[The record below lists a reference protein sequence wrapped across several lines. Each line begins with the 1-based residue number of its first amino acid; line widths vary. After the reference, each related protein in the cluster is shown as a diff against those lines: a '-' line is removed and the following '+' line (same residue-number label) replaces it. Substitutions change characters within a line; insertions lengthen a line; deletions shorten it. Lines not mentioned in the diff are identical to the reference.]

1 MKAINSLIMRLT
13 RDLNLL
19 DQVLVSGGAFLLQL
33 ILAAWMGMEKFG
45 IFSGWQIV
53 GLMVLSMQQALFVSV
68 HQVNYRDGKSTGHHY
83 SMQVFYLN
91 AVIIVPSAIVMA
103 LLGWWSQMFYLQP
116 SFVGAIA
123 AWLLFDTL
131 RRISITEGKLKSVVA
146 ADLIALVILA
156 AGVCSL
162 HHTVGLSPER
172 VVLCMCV
179 SHLFASIFIWQSI
192 ARVVFKWKGLAMV
205 WQLHWKQ
212 ARWLLATTVL
222 QMAGSNF
229 FLLCC
234 GWWIGPTALGALRL
248 VQSIFG
254 IFSLFFQYFENK
266 FMPGLAAA
274 SDNEQTWTD
283 YMRMMYQHMHRIGL
297 GMIALA
303 VMAMIPLWY
312 WTTGDM
318 IGLILGFLIL
328 QVLIVVG
335 IPIRMGI
342 RSQKENKS
350 IFSAYTLCSI
360 FSLLSAKFL
369 ITTWGVH
376 GAVIGL
382 CLAQLVMI
390 IYWMNILKTKFN
402 FPWKLYM

>member
-1 MKAINSLIMRLT
+1 MKSLNQLVLRLT
-13 RDLNLL
+13 RDLHLL

-33 ILAAWMGMEKFG
+33 FLAAWMGMEKFG
-45 IFSGWQIV
+45 IFSGWQIT
-53 GLMVLSMQQALFVSV
+53 GLIILSIQQALFVSV

-91 AVIIVPSAIVMA
+91 ALIVVPVAAVVA
-103 LLGWWSQMFYLQP
+103 LLGWWSQSYYLQP

-131 RRISITEGKLKSVVA
+131 RRISITEGKMRSVVA
-146 ADLIALVILA
+146 ADLIALAILA
-156 AGVCSL
+156 IGICSM
-162 HHTVGLSPER
+162 HITVGLSPER

-179 SHLFASIFIWQSI
+179 SHLFASLFIWQSI
-192 ARVVFKWKGLAMV
+192 ARVVFKWKALVLV

-212 ARWLLATTVL
+212 ARWLVATTVL

-229 FLLCC
+229 FLLSC
-234 GWWIGPTALGALRL
+234 GWWIGPTALGTLRL

-266 FMPGLAAA
+266 FMPGLAVA
-274 SDNEQTWTD
+274 SDSQLAWSD
-283 YMRMMYQHMHRIGL
+283 YMRKMYQHMHRIGL

-303 VMAMIPLWY
+303 ILAMIPLWY
-312 WTTGDM
+312 WTNGDL
-318 IGLILGFLIL
+318 IGLISGFLFL
-328 QVLIVVG
+328 QILIVVG

-342 RSQKENKS
+342 RSQRENKS
-350 IFSAYTLCSI
+350 IFSAYTISSI

-369 ITTWGVH
+369 ITTWGAH

-382 CLAQLVMI
+382 CMAQLVMI